1 MTIVRDLSARS
12 VAAWPTVDLA
22 HVSKEPAS
30 PIEPFEFHGCYC
42 AAASFKGN
50 PPWELH
56 TTGDELLYILAGS
69 SSLTVRGPEGE
80 MLRNLRAGDL
90 VVVPKGCWHR
100 NDAPEGI
107 TMLHVTPREGNQHRW
122 EDPPPTASSLRF
134 RRRRSRPPVN
144 GLSKQNEE
152 RLKSFVKSI
161 SGV

>member
-22 HVSKEPAS
+22 HVSEEPAS
-30 PIEPFEFHGCYC
+30 PIEPFEFHGCHC
-42 AAASFKGN
+42 AAASFKGS

-80 MLRNLRAGDL
+80 TLHNLRAGDL

-100 NDAPEGI
+100 NDAPEGVTI
-107 TMLHVTPREGNQHRW
+107 LFMTPREGSQHRW
-122 EDPPPTASSLRF
+122 EDPAAGGIVSPVSS
-134 RRRRSRPPVN
+134 
-144 GLSKQNEE
+144 
-152 RLKSFVKSI
+152 
-161 SGV
+161 

>member
-100 NDAPEGI
+100 NDAPEGV
-107 TMLHVTPREGNQHRW
+107 TMLHDAARGQPAQVGGP
-122 EDPPPTASSLRF
+122 
-134 RRRRSRPPVN
+134 RRRRHRLSGSVVGVHVPGRLTIAEPPPDRRAARHRPP
-144 GLSKQNEE
+144 
-152 RLKSFVKSI
+152 
-161 SGV
+161 

>member
-1 MTIVRDLSARS
+1 
-12 VAAWPTVDLA
+12 VDLA
-22 HVSKEPAS
+22 HVSKEPAI

-56 TTGDELLYILAGS
+56 TTGDELLYILPGS

-100 NDAPEGI
+100 NDAPEGV
-107 TMLHVTPREGNQHRW
+107 TMLRVTPREGNQHRW
-122 EDPPPTASSLRF
+122 EDPAAGGIAS
-134 RRRRSRPPVN
+134 PVP
-144 GLSKQNEE
+144 S
-152 RLKSFVKSI
+152 
-161 SGV
+161 

>member
-42 AAASFKGN
+42 AAASFKGS

-69 SSLTVRGPEGE
+69 SSLTVRTGGRDAAQPSGRRPRGRTQG
-80 MLRNLRAGDL
+80 MLA
-90 VVVPKGCWHR
+90 
-100 NDAPEGI
+100 
-107 TMLHVTPREGNQHRW
+107 
-122 EDPPPTASSLRF
+122 
-134 RRRRSRPPVN
+134 
-144 GLSKQNEE
+144 
-152 RLKSFVKSI
+152 
-161 SGV
+161 